1 MIGVKKTVSD
11 MTNDGPLSWQQV
23 VAAAE
28 STAFRLYDGVE
39 TPHRSCGIAIAETF
53 GLATSAYQALRRGG
67 ITGEG
72 QCGAI
77 KAGELVIGELLGD
90 PDPTGAVTE
99 ALRSAILRYQALWK
113 ARVDKGQ
120 SSGIICNELTQQFA
134 DFRSSERH
142 AFCTRLA
149 ASVAGCVAEALA
161 EQGVTR
167 APSHSETVQ
176 GGGDS

>member
-1 MIGVKKTVSD
+1 MAGSSIAAKPIVSD
-11 MTNDGPLSWQQV
+11 MTNGTPLHWRDV

-53 GLATSAYQALRRGG
+53 ERATPAYQALRRGG

-90 PDPTGAVTE
+90 PDPTGAVTDR
-99 ALRSAILRYQALWK
+99 LRAAMIRYQALWK
-113 ARVDKGQ
+113 ERVDKGQ
-120 SSGIICNELTQQFA
+120 ASGIICNELTGQFA
-134 DFRSSERH
+134 DFRSPERH

-149 ASVAGCVAEALA
+149 STVAGCVAEALS
-161 EQGVTR
+161 EQGITL
-167 APSHSETVQ
+167 PEGKS
-176 GGGDS
+176 